1 MSWVL
6 ATFLLTGVPGMPT
19 MAEAVNQLGA
29 LEVAEERNASTYDRV
44 LFPHWTTVSGTCNT
58 RETVLQARRG
68 RTSSPTR
75 RAGPSPARWHSPYDG
90 GIWTK
95 DSDVDIDHMVPLKEA
110 WRSGAWAWT
119 TEKRRQF
126 ANDLAGP
133 QLWAVT
139 DNVNQAKGDKDP
151 SVWKPPLREF
161 WCCVRE
167 ILDRGEA
174 RVHADSSAG
183 GEDGAAG
190 HAAHLLR
197 QRLGKMPSSHHGTGC

>member
-6 ATFLLTGVPGMPT
+6 AALLLAEVPGVPT
-19 MAEAVNQLGA
+19 VAEVLNRLET

-44 LFPHWTTVSGTCNT
+44 LFPHWSTVAGTCNT
-58 RETVLQARRG
+58 RETVLRRDG
-68 RTSSPTR
+68 FDVVTDAACRSVSGT
-75 RAGPSPARWHSPYDG
+75 WHSPYDG

-119 TEKRRQF
+119 TEQRRRF
-126 ANDLAGP
+126 ANDLDGP

-151 SVWKPPLREF
+151 AAWRPPRRDFE
-161 WCCVRE
+161 CVYAKSWIAVKHAWTLTLQAE
-167 ILDRGEA
+167 EKTALLDM
-174 RVHADSSAG
+174 
-183 GEDGAAG
+183 
-190 HAAHLLR
+190 LL
-197 QRLGKMPSSHHGTGC
+197 TC

>member
-6 ATFLLTGVPGMPT
+6 AAFLLTGVPGMPT

-44 LFPHWTTVSGTCNT
+44 LFPHWTTVAGTCNT
-58 RETVLQARRG
+58 RETVLKRDGVDVVTNAACRPVSG
-68 RTSSPTR
+68 T
-75 RAGPSPARWHSPYDG
+75 WHSPYDG
-90 GIWTK
+90 GIWTV

-151 SVWKPPLREF
+151 SAWKPPLPEF
-161 WCCVRE
+161 WCAYAKAWIAVKHAYTLTLQPE
-167 ILDRGEA
+167 EKAALLDM
-174 RVHADSSAG
+174 
-183 GEDGAAG
+183 
-190 HAAHLLR
+190 LL
-197 QRLGKMPSSHHGTGC
+197 TC